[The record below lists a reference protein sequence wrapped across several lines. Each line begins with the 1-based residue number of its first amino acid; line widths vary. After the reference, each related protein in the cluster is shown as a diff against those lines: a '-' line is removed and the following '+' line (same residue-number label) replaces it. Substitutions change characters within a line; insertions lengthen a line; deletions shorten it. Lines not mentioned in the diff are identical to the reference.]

1 MIYLLIFVASLFVT
15 YLIRMYA
22 LKKSLLATVNERS
35 SHTTPTP
42 HGGGIAIA
50 LTWFGGL
57 IYLFTCKV
65 LEPSLFYA
73 LMCGSV
79 LSLVSYADD
88 LYELSPKLRL
98 LVQAG
103 VSVAGLYALGGL
115 ERIDFGFWMI
125 ENPLVTN
132 TLAFLGIMWFINLY
146 NFLDGIDGLERID
159 FGFWMIENPLVTNTL
174 AFLGI
179 MWFINLYNFLD
190 GIDGYA
196 GSEAIFLGLSG
207 WFLFGGDHFL
217 VLIAS
222 VAGFL
227 VWNWHR
233 AKIFMGDVGST
244 LLGYTVAIF
253 ALYYQN
259 SGFSIF
265 IWIILFGLFWFDATL
280 TLIRRYQNHEK
291 LSQAHRKHAYQRLVQ
306 SGILHDRVVVLALGI
321 NLVLVILGYSAF
333 VQPSNTMGYFVVA
346 VLVLYGAMKSVD
358 KRKKF
363 E

>member
-1 MIYLLIFVASLFVT
+1 MIYLFIFAISLLFT
-15 YLIRMYA
+15 YIIRRYA

-50 LTWFGGL
+50 VTWFLGL
-57 IYLFTCKV
+57 ICLFTCKEI
-65 LEPSLFYA
+65 EPSLFYA
-73 LMCGSV
+73 LMCGSL
-79 LSLVSYADD
+79 LSVVSYFDD

-98 LVQAG
+98 FVQAI
-103 VSVAGLYALGGL
+103 VSLAGLYALGGL
-115 ERIDFGFWMI
+115 TRIDFGFWVL
-125 ENPLVTN
+125 ENPLITN
-132 TLAFLGIMWFINLY
+132 A
-146 NFLDGIDGLERID
+146 
-159 FGFWMIENPLVTNTL
+159 L

-196 GSEAIFLGLSG
+196 GSEAIFLAMAG
-207 WFLFGGDHFL
+207 WLLFGGEHFL
-217 VLIAS
+217 ILIAS

-227 VWNWHR
+227 VWNWHK

-259 SGFSIF
+259 HGTSIF
-265 IWIILFGLFWFDATL
+265 VWLILFGLFWFDATL
-280 TLIRRYQNHEK
+280 TLTRRYRNHEK

-306 SGILHDRVVVLALGI
+306 SGISHDRVVLFALGI
-321 NLVLVILGYSAF
+321 NIVLVVLGYSAF
-333 VQPSNTMGYFVVA
+333 VQPSGTVGYFMVA
-346 VLVLYGAMKSVD
+346 VLVLYIAMKIVD

>member
-1 MIYLLIFVASLFVT
+1 MIYGVLFILSCLLT
-15 YLIRMYA
+15 YFIMRYA
-22 LKKSLLATVNERS
+22 IKKSLLAEVNERS

-50 LTWFGGL
+50 VTWFLGL
-57 IYLFTCKV
+57 VYLFTCKAI
-65 LEPSLFYA
+65 EPSLFYS
-73 LMCGSV
+73 LMCGSL
-79 LSLVSYADD
+79 LSFVSYFDD

-98 LVQAG
+98 FVQAV
-103 VSVAGLYALGGL
+103 VSIAGLCALGGIS
-115 ERIDFGFWMI
+115 RIDFGFLVF
-125 ENPLVTN
+125 ENQ
-132 TLAFLGIMWFINLY
+132 FI
-146 NFLDGIDGLERID
+146 
-159 FGFWMIENPLVTNTL
+159 TNTL

-196 GSEAIFLGLSG
+196 GSEAIFLAISG
-207 WFLFGGDHFL
+207 WLLFGGDHFL
-217 VLIAS
+217 ILIAS

-280 TLIRRYQNHEK
+280 TLIRRYKNHEK

-306 SGILHDRVVVLALGI
+306 SGILHDRVVFLALGI
-321 NLVLVILGYSAF
+321 NLILLILGYSAF
-333 VQPSNTMGYFVVA
+333 IQPSGSMGYFTVA
-346 VLVLYGAMKSVD
+346 VLVLYGAMKIVD

>member
-1 MIYLLIFVASLFVT
+1 MIYIFLFLCSLFLT
-15 YLIRMYA
+15 YLIRIYA
-22 LKKSLLATVNERS
+22 LKKSLLAKVNERS

-50 LTWFGGL
+50 LTWFVGL
-57 IYLFTCKV
+57 IYLFTCKAID
-65 LEPSLFYA
+65 PSLYYA
-73 LMCGSV
+73 LMLGSV
-79 LSLVSYADD
+79 LSLVSFFDD
-88 LYELSPKLRL
+88 LYELTPKLRL
-98 LVQAG
+98 FVQAV
-103 VSVAGLYALGGL
+103 VSMAGLYALGGL

-125 ENPLVTN
+125 ENPLITN
-132 TLAFLGIMWFINLY
+132 ALAFF
-146 NFLDGIDGLERID
+146 
-159 FGFWMIENPLVTNTL
+159 
-174 AFLGI
+174 GI

-196 GSEAIFLGLSG
+196 GSEAIFLTIAG
-207 WFLFGGDHFL
+207 WLLFGGDHFL
-217 VLIAS
+217 VLVAS

-227 VWNWHR
+227 VWNWHK

-280 TLIRRYQNHEK
+280 TLIRRYKNHEK

-306 SGILHDRVVVLALGI
+306 SGILHDRVVFLALGI
-321 NLVLVILGYSAF
+321 NLILLILGYSALNH
-333 VQPSNTMGYFVVA
+333 PTGAMGYFTAA
-346 VLVLYGAMKSVD
+346 VLVLYSAMKIVD

>member
-1 MIYLLIFVASLFVT
+1 MTYLFIFVVSLFFT
-15 YLIRMYA
+15 YLIRSFA

-50 LTWFGGL
+50 VTWFLGL
-57 IYLFTCKV
+57 IYLFTCKAI
-65 LEPSLFYA
+65 EPSLFYA
-73 LMCGSV
+73 LMCGSL
-79 LSLVSYADD
+79 LSVVSYFDD

-98 LVQAG
+98 LVQAV

-115 ERIDFGFWMI
+115 ERIDFGFWVI
-125 ENPLVTN
+125 ENPFISN
-132 TLAFLGIMWFINLY
+132 ALAFF
-146 NFLDGIDGLERID
+146 
-159 FGFWMIENPLVTNTL
+159 
-174 AFLGI
+174 GI

-196 GSEAIFLGLSG
+196 GSEAIFLAIAG
-207 WFLFGGDHFL
+207 WLLFGGDHFL
-217 VLIAS
+217 ILVAS

-227 VWNWHR
+227 VWNWHK

-280 TLIRRYQNHEK
+280 TLLRRYQNHEK

-306 SGILHDRVVVLALGI
+306 SGILHDRVVFFALGI
-321 NLVLVILGYSAF
+321 NLVLLILGYSAF
-333 VQPSNTMGYFVVA
+333 IQPRNVMGYLMVA
-346 VLVLYGAMKSVD
+346 VLVLYGAMKIVD

>member
-1 MIYLLIFVASLFVT
+1 MIYCGLFSLSLFLT
-15 YLIRMYA
+15 YLIRIYA
-22 LKKSLLATVNERS
+22 LKKSLLAKVNERS

-50 LTWFGGL
+50 LTWFLGL
-57 IYLFTCKV
+57 IYLFTCKAI
-65 LEPSLFYA
+65 EPSLFYA
-73 LMCGSV
+73 LVCGSL
-79 LSLVSYADD
+79 LSFVSYFDD

-98 LVQAG
+98 LVQAL
-103 VSVAGLYALGGL
+103 VSIVGLYALGGL
-115 ERIDFGFWMI
+115 SKIDFGFLAL
-125 ENPLVTN
+125 ENQFITN
-132 TLAFLGIMWFINLY
+132 A
-146 NFLDGIDGLERID
+146 
-159 FGFWMIENPLVTNTL
+159 L

-196 GSEAIFLGLSG
+196 GSEAIFLAIAG
-207 WFLFGGDHFL
+207 WLLFGGDHFL
-217 VLIAS
+217 VLVAS

-244 LLGYTVAIF
+244 LLGYIVAIF

-259 SGFSIF
+259 SGFSIL

-280 TLIRRYQNHEK
+280 TLIRRYKNHEK

-306 SGILHDRVVVLALGI
+306 SGILHDRVVFLALGI
-321 NLVLVILGYSAF
+321 NLILLILGYSALKH
-333 VQPSNTMGYFVVA
+333 PTGAMGYFTAA
-346 VLVLYGAMKSVD
+346 VLVLYSAMKIVD

>member
-1 MIYLLIFVASLFVT
+1 MIYLFMLVSSLLLT
-15 YLIRMYA
+15 YLIRIYG

-50 LTWFGGL
+50 LSWFIGL
-57 IYLFTCKV
+57 IYLFTCKA

-79 LSLVSYADD
+79 LSLVSYVDD

-98 LVQAG
+98 LVQAM
-103 VSVAGLYALGGL
+103 VSIAGLYALGGL
-115 ERIDFGFWMI
+115 SRIDFGFWVL
-125 ENPLVTN
+125 ENPLLTN
-132 TLAFLGIMWFINLY
+132 A
-146 NFLDGIDGLERID
+146 
-159 FGFWMIENPLVTNTL
+159 L

-196 GSEAIFLGLSG
+196 GSEAIFLAIAG
-207 WFLFGGDHFL
+207 WLLFGGEHFIL
-217 VLIAS
+217 LIAS

-227 VWNWHR
+227 VWNWHK

-253 ALYYQN
+253 SIYYQN
-259 SGFSIF
+259 NGVSLFV
-265 IWIILFGLFWFDATL
+265 WIILFGLFWFDATL
-280 TLIRRYQNHEK
+280 TLFRRYQNREK

-306 SGILHDRVVVLALGI
+306 SGVPHDRVVFYAIGI
-321 NLVLVILGYSAF
+321 NLILVILGYSALSHPAG
-333 VQPSNTMGYFVVA
+333 VIGYVAVA
-346 VLVLYGAMKSVD
+346 VLVLYGAMKIVD
-358 KRKKF
+358 QRKKF

>member
-1 MIYLLIFVASLFVT
+1 MIYLLLFSISLVLTFF
-15 YLIRMYA
+15 IKQIA
-22 LKKSLLATVNERS
+22 LNKSLLAQVNERS

-50 LTWFGGL
+50 MTWFLGL
-57 IYLFTCKV
+57 IYLFTCK
-65 LEPSLFYA
+65 EIDPSLFYA

-79 LSLVSYADD
+79 LSFVSYCDD

-98 LVQAG
+98 LVQAC
-103 VSVAGLYALGGL
+103 VSLLGLYALGGL
-115 ERIDFGFWMI
+115 EQIDFGFWMI
-125 ENPLVTN
+125 ENSLITN
-132 TLAFLGIMWFINLY
+132 ALAF
-146 NFLDGIDGLERID
+146 
-159 FGFWMIENPLVTNTL
+159 V
-174 AFLGI
+174 GI

-196 GSEAIFLGLSG
+196 GSEAIFLAIAG
-207 WFLFGGDHFL
+207 WLLFGGDHFL
-217 VLIAS
+217 VLVAS

-227 VWNWHR
+227 VWNWQK

-259 SGFSIF
+259 HGVSVF
-265 IWIILFGLFWFDATL
+265 IWIIFFGLFWFDATV
-280 TLIRRYQNHEK
+280 TLLRRYKNHEK

-306 SGILHDRVVVLALGI
+306 SGFAHDRVVFLALGI
-321 NLVLVILGYSAF
+321 NLILLILGYSAF
-333 VQPSNTMGYFVVA
+333 LNQSWIMSYFIITLV
-346 VLVLYGAMKSVD
+346 VLYGVLKMVD

-363 E
+363 A

>member
-1 MIYLLIFVASLFVT
+1 MIYLFMLVSSLLLT
-15 YLIRMYA
+15 YLIRIYA

-50 LTWFGGL
+50 LSWFIGL
-57 IYLFTCKV
+57 IYLFTCKA

-79 LSLVSYADD
+79 LSLVSYVDD

-98 LVQAG
+98 LVQAM
-103 VSVAGLYALGGL
+103 VSIAGLYALGGL
-115 ERIDFGFWMI
+115 SRIDFGFWVL
-125 ENPLVTN
+125 ENPLLTN
-132 TLAFLGIMWFINLY
+132 A
-146 NFLDGIDGLERID
+146 
-159 FGFWMIENPLVTNTL
+159 L

-196 GSEAIFLGLSG
+196 GSEAIFLAIAG
-207 WFLFGGDHFL
+207 WLLFGGEHFIL
-217 VLIAS
+217 LIAS

-227 VWNWHR
+227 VWNWHK

-253 ALYYQN
+253 SIYYQN
-259 SGFSIF
+259 NGVSLFV
-265 IWIILFGLFWFDATL
+265 WIILFGLFWFDATL
-280 TLIRRYQNHEK
+280 TLFRRYQNREK

-306 SGILHDRVVVLALGI
+306 SGVPHDRVVFYAIGI
-321 NLVLVILGYSAF
+321 NLILVILGYSALSHPAG
-333 VQPSNTMGYFVVA
+333 VIGYVAVA
-346 VLVLYGAMKSVD
+346 VLVLYGAMKIVD
-358 KRKKF
+358 QRKKF

>member
-1 MIYLLIFVASLFVT
+1 MIYLLFFVASLFLT
-15 YLIRMYA
+15 YLIRKYA

-50 LTWFGGL
+50 VTWFVGL
-57 IYLFTCKV
+57 IYFFICKV

-79 LSLVSYADD
+79 LSLVSYMDD
-88 LYELSPKLRL
+88 LYELSPRVRL
-98 LVQAG
+98 LVQAM
-103 VSVAGLYALGGL
+103 VSIAGLYALGGL
-115 ERIDFGFWMI
+115 SCIDFGFWVL
-125 ENPLVTN
+125 ENP
-132 TLAFLGIMWFINLY
+132 FI
-146 NFLDGIDGLERID
+146 
-159 FGFWMIENPLVTNTL
+159 TNTL

-196 GSEAIFLGLSG
+196 GSEAIFLAISG
-207 WFLFGGDHFL
+207 WLLFGGDHFF

-227 VWNWHR
+227 VWNWHK

-253 ALYYQN
+253 SIYYQN
-259 SGFSIF
+259 NGVSLL
-265 IWIILFGLFWFDATL
+265 IWVILFGLFWFDATL
-280 TLIRRYQNHEK
+280 TLLRRYKNREK

-306 SGILHDRVVVLALGI
+306 SGMPHDHVVFYAMGI

-333 VQPSNTMGYFVVA
+333 SHPAGVMGYFAVA
-346 VLVLYGAMKSVD
+346 VLVLYGAMKIVD
-358 KRKKF
+358 QRKKF

>member
-1 MIYLLIFVASLFVT
+1 MIYLLLFSISLVLTFLIKQIALNKSFLAQVT
-15 YLIRMYA
+15 
-22 LKKSLLATVNERS
+22 ERS
-35 SHTTPTP
+35 SHTAPTP

-50 LTWFGGL
+50 MTWFMGL
-57 IYLFTCKV
+57 IYLFTCK
-65 LEPSLFYA
+65 EIEASLFYA

-79 LSLVSYADD
+79 LALVSYVDD
-88 LYELSPKLRL
+88 LYELSPRLRL
-98 LVQAG
+98 LVQAF
-103 VSVAGLYALGGL
+103 VSTVGLYALGGL
-115 ERIDFGFWMI
+115 ERIDFGFWVL

-132 TLAFLGIMWFINLY
+132 
-146 NFLDGIDGLERID
+146 
-159 FGFWMIENPLVTNTL
+159 VL

-196 GSEAIFLGLSG
+196 GSEAIFLALAG
-207 WFLFGGDHFL
+207 WLLFGGDHFL
-217 VLIAS
+217 VLVAS

-259 SGFSIF
+259 HGVSLFV
-265 IWIILFGLFWFDATL
+265 WIILFGLFWFDATL
-280 TLIRRYQNHEK
+280 TLIRRYKNREK

-306 SGILHDRVVVLALGI
+306 SGLAHDCVVFYALGI

-333 VQPSNTMGYFVVA
+333 IQPSNVMGYLMVA
-346 VLVLYGAMKSVD
+346 VLVLYSAMKIVD